1 MTVREIVEKEK
12 LGRDD
17 LIRMLSVRGEDKRL
31 LFKKAEQVKL
41 REIGNKVYF
50 RGLVEFSNICGKDCY
65 YCGIRSSNK
74 EAHRYNVMDE
84 QILDAARFA
93 HENNYGSLVLQAGE
107 LESSSYTK
115 RIENL
120 LREIK
125 KLSDGKLGI
134 TLSLGEQSREVYQ
147 RWFDAGAHR
156 YLLRIET
163 SDPEL
168 YRKYHPNDTTH
179 DFKKRLNCLHTLK
192 ELGYQTGTGVMI
204 GLPFQDTSHLADDL
218 LFMKDFDVD
227 MVGMGPYIEHQYTPL
242 FQYRDQLLPIKERF
256 DLALKMIATLRI
268 VMKDINIAAAT
279 ALQAIDPVGREK
291 AIKVGANII
300 MPNIT
305 PGKFRNDYALYENKP
320 CVDEEP
326 EECKNCL
333 DVRIQLADGEI
344 GYGEWGDSKHFQ
356 KRKMHQSGYVPTT
369 CSAPRVA
376 LSRLTPK

>member
-1 MTVREIVEKEK
+1 MEVREILEKEH
-12 LGRDD
+12 LEREDLRTLLDSQSDD
-17 LIRMLSVRGEDKRL
+17 KKL
-31 LFKKAEQVKL
+31 LFKRAEEVKL

-65 YCGIRSSNK
+65 YCGIRRSNK
-74 EAHRYNVMDE
+74 VAHRYNVSDD

-107 LESSSYTK
+107 LESSSFTK

-125 KLSDGKLGI
+125 KLSSRKLGI
-134 TLSLGEQSREVYQ
+134 TLSLGEQHRDVYK

-163 SDPEL
+163 SNPEL
-168 YRKYHPNDTTH
+168 YRKYHPHDTLH
-179 DFKKRLNCLHTLK
+179 DFQKRLNSLYTLK

-204 GLPFQDTSHLADDL
+204 GLPFQDTEHLADDL
-218 LFMKDFDVD
+218 LFMRDFDVD
-227 MVGMGPYIEHQYTPL
+227 MVGMGPYIEHQETPL
-242 FQYRDQLLPIKERF
+242 FQYRDRLLPIQERF
-256 DLALKMIATLRI
+256 NLALKMVATLRI
-268 VMKDINIAAAT
+268 LMKDINIAAAT

-291 AIKVGANII
+291 AVKVGANII

-305 PGKFRNDYALYENKP
+305 PGKYRNDYALYENKP

-344 GYGEWGDSKHFQ
+344 GYGEWGDSKHFH
-356 KRKMHQSGYVPTT
+356 KRNKE
-369 CSAPRVA
+369 
-376 LSRLTPK
+376 

>member
-1 MTVREIVEKEK
+1 MGVREILEKEH
-12 LGRDD
+12 LEREDLRILLDSHNDD
-17 LIRMLSVRGEDKRL
+17 KKL
-31 LFKKAEQVKL
+31 LFKRAEEVKL

-65 YCGIRSSNK
+65 YCGIRRSNK
-74 EAHRYNVMDE
+74 KAHRYNVTDE

-93 HENNYGSLVLQAGE
+93 HDNNYGSLVLQAGE
-107 LESSSYTK
+107 LESASFTE
-115 RIENL
+115 RIESL

-125 KLSDGKLGI
+125 KLSGGKLGI
-134 TLSLGEQSREVYQ
+134 TLSLGEQSREVYK

-163 SDPEL
+163 SNPEL
-168 YRKYHPNDTTH
+168 YRKYHPKNTLH
-179 DFKKRLNCLHTLK
+179 AYQKRLDSLYALK

-204 GLPFQDTSHLADDL
+204 GLPFQDTGHLADDL
-218 LFMKDFDVD
+218 LFMRDFDVD
-227 MVGMGPYIEHQYTPL
+227 MVGMGPYIEHQETPL
-242 FQYRDQLLPIKERF
+242 FHYRDRLLPIQERF
-256 DLALKMIATLRI
+256 NLALKMVTTLRI
-268 VMKDINIAAAT
+268 LMKDINIAAAT

-291 AIKVGANII
+291 AVKVGANII

-305 PGKFRNDYALYENKP
+305 PGKYRNDYALYENKP

-344 GYGEWGDSKHFQ
+344 GYGEWGDSKHFH
-356 KRKMHQSGYVPTT
+356 KRNKE
-369 CSAPRVA
+369 
-376 LSRLTPK
+376 